1 MDLVRHFSAFPSSAF
16 LLFVLCISGGAVVLI
31 AIFKGHSW
39 LATILLAVIVGAML
53 ALLTPGTARGVERM
67 AQADSICAHHQ
78 CTAEGARAD
87 RLR

>member
-39 LATILLAVIVGAML
+39 LATLLFAVIVGTL
-53 ALLTPGTARGVERM
+53 VALLMPSTAHGIERM
-67 AQADSICAHHQ
+67 AQADSLFIQGISGA
-78 CTAEGARAD
+78 ARAD
-87 RLR
+87 WLR

>member
-39 LATILLAVIVGAML
+39 LATLLFAVIVGAL
-53 ALLTPGTARGVERM
+53 VALLMPSTAHGSEWV
-67 AQADSICAHHQ
+67 AQAGSLCIRGIPEA
-78 CTAEGARAD
+78 ARAGW
-87 RLR
+87 LW

>member
-39 LATILLAVIVGAML
+39 LATLLFAVIVGAL
-53 ALLTPGTARGVERM
+53 VALLMPSTAHGSEV
-67 AQADSICAHHQ
+67 AQAGSLCVRGILEA
-78 CTAEGARAD
+78 ARVD
-87 RLR
+87 WLW